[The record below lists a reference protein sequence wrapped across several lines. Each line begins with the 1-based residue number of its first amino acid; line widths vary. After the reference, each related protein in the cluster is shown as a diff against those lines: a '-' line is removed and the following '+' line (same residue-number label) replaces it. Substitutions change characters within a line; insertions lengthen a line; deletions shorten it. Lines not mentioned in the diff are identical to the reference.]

1 MPTNTAPEH
10 DDSIPPDPRR
20 NLASVTVLLEDE
32 GIQRLIAE
40 FSRVVAMD
48 AIRETLDEY
57 RRDLGPND
65 TAPAIPEIRAKV
77 ETRILRDERERLRPV
92 VNATGIILHTGLGR
106 AVLPQRAVDALASL
120 NRCCNLQI
128 DLETGQRGKRNYM
141 TERLLCRLTGAQAA
155 MLVTNN
161 AAATL
166 LILTALCKGREVII
180 SRGQLIE
187 IGGSFRLPD
196 CIHQSGAIMREVGT
210 TNKTHL
216 RDYENALCENTGM
229 ILRCNP
235 SNYRIVG
242 FQKSVPVSDL
252 AELRNRDTIRA
263 LYPDL
268 LVVDDLGCGALVNLE
283 DYGLPKEPTVQDSIA
298 AGADL
303 VCFSGDKLIGGPQAG
318 IIAGRADL
326 IRKLKKHPLSRMLR
340 VGKMTDMALEQTLRL
355 FLEPEKL
362 VERNP
367 TLRMIATPAAVLKK
381 AAVALRKK
389 IERRQNEVFGGGE
402 SSRDESTH
410 GESSPSADKV
420 GRASRLPTKVE
431 ILPLKVE
438 IEASHSATGGGSLPV
453 TPLPTYVLAVTLAGC
468 PPDRL
473 SYLLRRNEP
482 PIITRIEAD
491 RVFLDMR
498 TLMDGD
504 DRIIAEALARIARE
518 LSIHVME

>member
-1 MPTNTAPEH
+1 MPPNTTPQR

-32 GIQRLIAE
+32 GILRLIAE
-40 FSRVVAMD
+40 FSRVVVMD

-65 TAPAIPEIRAKV
+65 TAPAIGEIGAKV
-77 ETRILRDERERLRPV
+77 ETRILRDEKERLRPV

-166 LILTALCKGREVII
+166 LILTALSKGREVII

-242 FQKSVPVSDL
+242 FEKSVPVGDL
-252 AELRNRDTIRA
+252 VSLKSREPFRTLC
-263 LYPDL
+263 PDL

-298 AGADL
+298 AGSDL

-318 IIAGRADL
+318 IIVGRGDL
-326 IRKLKKHPLSRMLR
+326 IQKLKKHPLSRMLR
-340 VGKMTDMALEQTLRL
+340 VGKMTDLALEHTLRL
-355 FLEPEKL
+355 FLTPEKL
-362 VERNP
+362 VEQNP
-367 TLRMIATPAAVLKK
+367 TLRMIATSADVLKK

-389 IERRQNEVFGGGE
+389 IEQKQREVFGGGE
-402 SSRDESTH
+402 S
-410 GESSPSADKV
+410 AKV
-420 GRASRLPTKVE
+420 GQASRLPMREKIPPLKE
-431 ILPLKVE
+431 GISPLKVE

-482 PIITRIEAD
+482 PIIARIEAD
-491 RVFLDMR
+491 RVLLDMR
-498 TLMDGD
+498 TLMEGD
-504 DRIIAEALARIARE
+504 DRIIAEALARIARTVGE
-518 LSIHVME
+518 K

>member
-1 MPTNTAPEH
+1 MPPNTTPERG
-10 DDSIPPDPRR
+10 DSIAPDPRR

-32 GIQRLIAE
+32 GIERLIAE
-40 FSRVVAMD
+40 FSRAVVLG
-48 AIRETLDEY
+48 AIRETLETY
-57 RRDLGPND
+57 RRELGAND
-65 TAPAIPEIRAKV
+65 AAPSIPEIREKV
-77 ETRILRDERERLRPV
+77 RSFILRDENERLRRV
-92 VNATGIILHTGLGR
+92 VNATGVILHTNLGR
-106 AVLPQRAVDALASL
+106 AVLPQAAVDALASL

-242 FQKSVPVSDL
+242 FEKSVPVGEL
-252 AELRNRDTIRA
+252 AELRNRETIRA

-303 VCFSGDKLIGGPQAG
+303 ACFSGDKLIGGPQAG
-318 IIAGRADL
+318 IIVGRADL
-326 IRKLKKHPLSRMLR
+326 IQKMKKHPLSRMLR
-340 VGKMTDMALEQTLRL
+340 VDKMVDVALEHTLRL
-355 FLEPEKL
+355 FLNPEKL
-362 VERNP
+362 TRENP
-367 TLRMIATPAAVLKK
+367 TLRMLSASAESLKK
-381 AAVALRKK
+381 AAAALRRK
-389 IERRQNEVFGGGE
+389 IEQKQREVFGEGE
-402 SSRDESTH
+402 SAKA
-410 GESSPSADKV
+410 GGA
-420 GRASRLPTKVE
+420 GRLP
-431 ILPLKVE
+431 LQVE
-438 IEASHSATGGGSLPV
+438 IEASHSAMGGGSLPA
-453 TPLPTYVLAVTLAGC
+453 TPLPTYALALTLAGC
-468 PPDRL
+468 PADRL

-482 PIITRIEAD
+482 PIVARIESD

-504 DRIIAEALARIARE
+504 DRIIVEALAGIARE
-518 LSIHVME
+518 LSIHGME